1 MRCFGPGFWNTS
13 ACSKRSRAT
22 IPTSGSI
29 STISGTRRRR
39 PFKFRRPREPADRIR
54 VTMGQ
59 MAAIAMA
66 LLLAL
71 AGAPKAPAKKA
82 LLKIDV
88 KPAAAVIYVDG
99 KRKGTGATVQTL
111 TLNPGPHTI

>member
-1 MRCFGPGFWNTS
+1 
-13 ACSKRSRAT
+13 
-22 IPTSGSI
+22 
-29 STISGTRRRR
+29 
-39 PFKFRRPREPADRIR
+39 
-54 VTMGQ
+54 
-59 MAAIAMA
+59 MA

-82 LLKIDV
+82 LLKIEV

-111 TLNPGPHTI
+111 TLNPGPHTIKIVHNKDAHEEVVAVKPGTMSWSWAFEDDRPNPPEPTKGDTEQPK